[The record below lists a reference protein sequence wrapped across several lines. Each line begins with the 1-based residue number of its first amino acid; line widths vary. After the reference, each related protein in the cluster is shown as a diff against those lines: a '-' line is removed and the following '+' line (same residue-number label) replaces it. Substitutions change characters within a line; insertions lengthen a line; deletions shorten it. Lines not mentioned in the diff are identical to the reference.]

1 MFDSLSFII
10 TIIRS
15 YWMMFLSF
23 LGGVTLLKQPPP
35 PTINHRL
42 FSHSNETIHW
52 MEISNKERYGTQLKH
67 QWCDQDISDDT
78 SHYREFFS
86 PKTAG
91 SYFPNGE
98 KKWFIGHHW
107 RDFIHGGGLYFYNI
121 LMRRSIPAVY
131 AYDLNSPP
139 NTGMRAAYRKV
150 CEQMNSIE
158 QPKKVKERFFKFS
171 FTGLDVVMVVIVV
184 LAMTGIWRMTAP
196 LRADWTTPQSPSVTE
211 VRPLPQA
218 LHAEQTRQPMLLPP
232 TLQQTNNTAEIE
244 RILVIMNSIAE
255 QQAATNQQLQVIIG
269 KQRQQEVTINKLN
282 RDRIR
287 RNRR

>member
-23 LGGVTLLKQPPP
+23 LGGVALFKQPPP
-35 PTINHRL
+35 PIDTRL
-42 FSHSNETIHW
+42 FNHSNETIHW
-52 MEISNKERYGTQLKH
+52 MEISNTERYGTQLKH
-67 QWCDQDISDDT
+67 QWCDQDISDDI

-131 AYDLNSPP
+131 AYDLNSPS

-150 CEQMNSIE
+150 CEQMNPIE
-158 QPKKVKERFFKFS
+158 QPKKAKERFFKFS
-171 FTGLDVVMVVIVV
+171 FTGLDMVMVVIVV
-184 LAMTGIWRMTAP
+184 LAMTGTWRMTAP
-196 LRADWTTPQSPSVTE
+196 LRADWSTYPNNPVAQQVQH
-211 VRPLPQA
+211 PQA
-218 LHAEQTRQPMLLPP
+218 LYTEQTQQPKPLSPA
-232 TLQQTNNTAEIE
+232 LQQPNNTADIE
-244 RILVIMNSIAE
+244 RVLAVMNGIAE
-255 QQAATNQQLQVIIG
+255 QQAATNQQLQVIIV
-269 KQRQQEVTINKLN
+269 KQRQQEVSINKLN